1 MPSRKKPNNAGQTW
15 FPEVMRANEEYFRS
29 RPLGMPCLEV
39 LATEM
44 ARYAGLPASDA
55 EYLYDRWL
63 ANGFKISG
71 RGIKNWKACMR
82 DYYRNGWLPSQKG
95 IRPGQKEECYPT
107 YERVQSWCLK
117 RGVGKGKGN
126 NALTSRAWGELMTG
140 KFRGKPITNERD
152 FEAAMEVLRAQW
164 MREP

>member
-1 MPSRKKPNNAGQTW
+1 MPGRKKPKNVGQTF
-15 FPEVMRANEEYFRS
+15 FPEVMRANEEYFRN

-44 ARYAGLPASDA
+44 ARYAGLPHSDA

-63 ANGFKISG
+63 ANGFKVSG
-71 RGIKNWKACMR
+71 HQIKNWQACMR

-107 YERVQSWCLK
+107 YERVESWCAKKKVSKL
-117 RGVGKGKGN
+117 V
-126 NALTSRAWGELMTG
+126 SRAWGELMTG
-140 KFRGKPITNERD
+140 KFRGKAITSERD
-152 FEAAMEVLRAQW
+152 FDGAMEVIKAQW
-164 MREP
+164 MKEP

>member
-1 MPSRKKPNNAGQTW
+1 MPSRKKQKNFGQTF

-44 ARYAGLPASDA
+44 ARYAGLPKSDA

-63 ANGFKISG
+63 ANGFTVS
-71 RGIKNWKACMR
+71 RRPIKNWKAAMR

-95 IRPGQKEECYPT
+95 IKPGEKEECYPT
-107 YERVQSWCLK
+107 YERVELWCLSHK
-117 RGVGKGKGN
+117 VGKG
-126 NALTSRAWGELMTG
+126 NALTSRAWGELMGG
-140 KFRGKPITNERD
+140 KFRGKPITSERD
-152 FEAAMEVLRAQW
+152 FDAAMEVIKAQW
-164 MREP
+164 LREP